1 MYFESWH
8 NFTNGIEAP
17 GYSYVCGVFFL
28 QSPVLI
34 FLFFPLCTHIRNH
47 EREGKKCH
55 LDYK

>member
-1 MYFESWH
+1 MKVGTILQMVLKPQDVHTFVG
-8 NFTNGIEAP
+8 F
-17 GYSYVCGVFFL
+17 FFL

-34 FLFFPLCTHIRNH
+34 FLFFPLCIHIRNH